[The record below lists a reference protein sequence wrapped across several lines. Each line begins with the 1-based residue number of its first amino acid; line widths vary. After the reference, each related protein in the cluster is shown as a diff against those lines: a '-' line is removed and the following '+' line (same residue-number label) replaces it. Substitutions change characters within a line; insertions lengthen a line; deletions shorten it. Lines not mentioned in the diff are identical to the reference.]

1 MGDRLVATFELEP
14 PGSAQALA
22 VEEST
27 GTEAIP
33 AEMWSRVG
41 GEVLSDERGRAV
53 IAWPWRNWGANLPQL
68 MASVLVGEGCETA
81 RFTRCR
87 LVAIEWPDELVAALG
102 GGPRLGLDGVRA
114 RLGPGAETRPLLGGI
129 VKPSLGLGPG
139 EVAATAAALAR
150 GGCDLIKD
158 DELLADPDWCPLAER
173 VPAVAAALA
182 GIGRPVLYAANIS
195 GPVDTLLDRAAAAV
209 DAGATAIMVN
219 AFATGIDAVRAVAAA
234 GLGVPVLAHRVGAG
248 PIVRNPEVGV
258 DGAVLCELTRIAG
271 ADLVQIGGFGG
282 KLFDTHDEV
291 ARNLAAGRWAVPG
304 CPSPSTAAACGPVRP
319 PPSWRPPA
327 TTSCSYSAWA
337 PTSTPAAPKPAPAA
351 CARRSRLSPAER
363 PWRPPPV
370 QPPNWPPPSPISA
383 DAEVAS
389 PRPARPVAWPPALF
403 TGAESGDS
411 HHFPRVWRSVGHRFS
426 PCHARM
432 RGWRPTIRF
441 PERSSGGTGPSG

>member
-1 MGDRLVATFELEP
+1 MGDHLVATFELEP
-14 PGSAQALA
+14 PGSARALA

-33 AEMWSRVG
+33 AEMFERVG
-41 GEVLSDERGRAV
+41 GEVLSEAGGRAV
-53 IAWPWRNWGANLPQL
+53 IAWPWRNWGANIPQL

-87 LVAIEWPDELVAALG
+87 LVALEWPDELVAALG
-102 GGPRLGLDGVRA
+102 GGPRFGLEGVRD

-139 EVAATAAALAR
+139 EVAATAGALAR

-158 DELLADPDWCPLAER
+158 DELLADPHWCPLGER
-173 VPAVAAALA
+173 VPTVAAALA
-182 GIGRPVLYAANIS
+182 EVGRPVLYAANIS
-195 GPVDTLLDRAAAAV
+195 GPIDTLLARATAAV
-209 DAGATAIMVN
+209 EAGATAIMVN

-291 ARNLAAGRWAVPG
+291 ARNLAACRRPLGGARVPVPVNGGGVWAGTTPTVL
-304 CPSPSTAAACGPVRP
+304 AAAGHDIMLLLGMGAYEHPGGPEAGAHSVKQAIDAVTAGH
-319 PPSWRPPA
+319 SLEEA
-327 TTSCSYSAWA
+327 ASSA
-337 PTSTPAAPKPAPAA
+337 PDLAAALAHFG
-351 CARRSRLSPAER
+351 AR
-363 PWRPPPV
+363 
-370 QPPNWPPPSPISA
+370 
-383 DAEVAS
+383 
-389 PRPARPVAWPPALF
+389 
-403 TGAESGDS
+403 
-411 HHFPRVWRSVGHRFS
+411 
-426 PCHARM
+426 
-432 RGWRPTIRF
+432 
-441 PERSSGGTGPSG
+441 